1 MTRSIQFYKFLSLL
15 EEFSFKI
22 ELMSNTYALIH
33 LLFIS
38 IVGIFLLS
46 GCQTS
51 PITEFSRINLGQDKS
66 DVIEF
71 AGGPSWK
78 DRRNGMDR
86 WTYILFQ
93 DGIRLERQVLFSE
106 GIVAYVGDPIEPF
119 ISAEEQDLINTEKNK
134 ALDRMERPA
143 TSPSKNPIGRS
154 NASYNILDDTSPSKN
169 TSDLNSQ

>member
-1 MTRSIQFYKFLSLL
+1 
-15 EEFSFKI
+15 
-22 ELMSNTYALIH
+22 MSNTYALIH
-33 LLFIS
+33 LLLVS

-119 ISAEEQDLINTEKNK
+119 ISAEEQDLINAEKNIV
-134 ALDRMERPA
+134 LDRMEKSNPPS
-143 TSPSKNPIGRS
+143 TSKNSTSRS
-154 NASYNILDDTSPSKN
+154 NASYNILDATSNNKNSSNLNNQSK
-169 TSDLNSQ
+169 